1 MNEKIFEAQ
10 YDVTK
15 KTKIVKFYQSYKIFI
30 YSFVFVLV
38 ISLGS
43 FSFYLESKKNK
54 IILLSEKYL
63 QAKIYLENGNAIKAK
78 NILEN
83 LILSNDPTYSTLS
96 LYLIMNQNLI
106 SERKELLNLFD
117 HILKNSKIS
126 NELKNLLIY
135 KKILL
140 SSNSVNESQLLES
153 AKPLLN
159 KDTVWK
165 PHVLI
170 MLGDYFSSKK
180 EYIKAIDFYQKVF
193 SIKNLH
199 NDLYRYVRSQLEA
212 ITNE

>member
-1 MNEKIFEAQ
+1 MQPKAQ
-10 YDVTK
+10 R
-15 KTKIVKFYQSYKIFI
+15 
-30 YSFVFVLV
+30 
-38 ISLGS
+38 
-43 FSFYLESKKNK
+43 
-54 IILLSEKYL
+54 
-63 QAKIYLENGNAIKAK
+63 
-78 NILEN
+78 
-83 LILSNDPTYSTLS
+83 TL
-96 LYLIMNQNLI
+96 
-106 SERKELLNLFD
+106 
-117 HILKNSKIS
+117 
-126 NELKNLLIY
+126 
-135 KKILL
+135 KILL